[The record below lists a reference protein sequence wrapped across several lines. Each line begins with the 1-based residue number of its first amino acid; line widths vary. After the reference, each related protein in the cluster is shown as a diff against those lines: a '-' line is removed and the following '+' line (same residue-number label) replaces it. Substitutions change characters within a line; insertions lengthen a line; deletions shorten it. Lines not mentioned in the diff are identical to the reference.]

1 MSVAEIE
8 VMESGVFVFISMLVV
23 RGQIIDRWSDYRP
36 DLVPR
41 ELGSILVFRKVYKFE
56 STAQMRDIVRISRWP
71 NAILPMVPSD
81 GYVQVHRGFDYR
93 FKEVQTVD
101 LDVDEGTGRDRHG
114 TDMVRNLSR
123 LIPQGINE
131 NEFAVNKDLTLTWI
145 RSRADEKLHADSTEV
160 IDSILSCAVG
170 DPVSRSLLD
179 LEALSFEMRRM
190 VYDAANT
197 ALALSRTR
205 TIVSVGTGR
214 FQEWREMDFKNN
226 LYICVDPEL
235 DTSILRGVKIIE
247 PDLDNLIPVIRRTAN
262 KQTGVIAVRMPF
274 EDFVQIDGMTSC
286 LSRAGCP
293 ILFSFSATRLYDTFR
308 FRMCTDMFTSV
319 FACGVEWPSP
329 TPSCRMSLVRQPPSL
344 RVRSGSRGQAR
355 VRSQRTLGWTRS
367 TRFWSRSR
375 S

>member
-262 KQTGVIAVRMPF
+262 KQTGVIAVQDVHGHVHQRVCLWSGMAFPNSVVPNVIG
-274 EDFVQIDGMTSC
+274 ETTSILEGAVRIERTGEGQITTHVGLDSFDEVLVKIEELMDSDPNIVWGDAVLDKADGVYERE
-286 LSRAGCP
+286 LGN
-293 ILFSFSATRLYDTFR
+293 I
-308 FRMCTDMFTSV
+308 MF
-319 FACGVEWPSP
+319 
-329 TPSCRMSLVRQPPSL
+329 L
-344 RVRSGSRGQAR
+344 R
-355 VRSQRTLGWTRS
+355 T
-367 TRFWSRSR
+367 
-375 S
+375 